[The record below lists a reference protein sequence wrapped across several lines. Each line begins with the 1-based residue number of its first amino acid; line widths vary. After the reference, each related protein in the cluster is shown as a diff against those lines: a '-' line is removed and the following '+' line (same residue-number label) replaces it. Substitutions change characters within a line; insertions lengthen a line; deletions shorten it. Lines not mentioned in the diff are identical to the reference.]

1 MDLNREQINLLADA
15 VAAKLSGRAASR
27 PASMGTGAQARDVS
41 YAARTEAQNAR
52 PAHATSSPVTY
63 ATLDDA
69 VAAARAAQPKWVGLP
84 MERRKEIIATVRAV
98 LRKHV
103 DELSKLAVEETGL
116 GRVDDKRS
124 KNLLVINKTPGPEYL
139 EATAFTGDDGLALI
153 EYAPYGIIGSITPTT
168 NPSETIIN
176 NGISMLSAGNAV
188 VFNPHPSARRVSIR
202 TMELIDA
209 AIVENGGPRG
219 TLTMVDQPTI
229 DTAQALMKHPGVRLL
244 VVTGGPAVV
253 KAAMASGKKVI
264 GAGPGNPPVVVDET
278 ADLDQAADGIVK
290 GASLDNNIVCI
301 AEKEIIAVEQI
312 ADELI
317 KKLQSHGGYKLSAHQ
332 VRQLEKV
339 VLDAES
345 GGKYPAKKF
354 VGKNASVILEA
365 IGVRVDGDP
374 RILFCDVEESHP
386 FVQVELLMPLIPLV
400 RVPNVDEAIEMAK
413 RVEHGNGHTAVMYS
427 KNIDNLHRMAK
438 EINTSIFIK
447 NAPSYSGLGLGG
459 EGFTSFTIASPT
471 GEGLTTCRTFSRIR
485 RCTLK
490 DHFRI
495 V

>member
-1 MDLNREQINLLADA
+1 MSLQLNSDQIDSLARA
-15 VAAKLSGRAASR
+15 VAEKLSRR
-27 PASMGTGAQARDVS
+27 PAPAQGLTKAEVL
-41 YAARTEAQNAR
+41 APAPKNQT
-52 PAHATSSPVTY
+52 AHAT
-63 ATLDDA
+63 LDQA
-69 VAAARAAQPKWVGLP
+69 VATAKAAQVKWSQLA
-84 MERRKEIIATVRAV
+84 MDQRKRIINAIRAE
-98 LRKHV
+98 LRQNVELLAQMAV
-103 DELSKLAVEETGL
+103 DETGL
-116 GRVDDKRS
+116 GRYEDKLS
-124 KNLLVINKTPGPEYL
+124 KNRLVIDKTPGPEYL

-153 EYAPYGIIGSITPTT
+153 EYAPYGVIGSITPTT
-168 NPSETIIN
+168 NPSETVIN

-188 VFNPHPSARRVSIR
+188 VFNPHPSARNVSLKA
-202 TMELIDA
+202 MELMNQV
-209 AIVENGGPRG
+209 IVREGGPSG
-219 TLTMVDQPTI
+219 CLTMVDQPTI

-278 ADLDQAADGIVK
+278 ADLKQAAEGIVK

-301 AEKEIIAVEQI
+301 AEKEIIAVDSI
-312 ADELI
+312 ADDLKKELQ
-317 KKLQSHGGYKLSAHQ
+317 KAGGYLLSPHQ
-332 VRQLEKV
+332 IRQLEKH
-339 VLDAES
+339 VLDHET
-345 GGKYPAKKF
+345 GGKYPNKKF
-354 VGKNASVILEA
+354 VGKDASVILA
-365 IGVRVDGDP
+365 SIGVTNVGSET
-374 RILFCDVEESHP
+374 RIVFCEVEEAHP

-400 RVPNVDEAIEMAK
+400 RVSDVDQAIEMAK

-427 KNIDNLHRMAK
+427 KNIDNLHRMAR
-438 EINTSIFIK
+438 EINTSIFVK
-447 NAPSYSGLGLGG
+447 NAPSYAGLGLGG